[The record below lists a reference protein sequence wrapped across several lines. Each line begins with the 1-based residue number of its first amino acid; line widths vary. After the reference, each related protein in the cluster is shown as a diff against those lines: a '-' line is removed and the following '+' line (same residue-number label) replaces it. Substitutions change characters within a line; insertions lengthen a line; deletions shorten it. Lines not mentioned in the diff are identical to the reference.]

1 MLRNVRQRT
10 AQAAPNS
17 LMHFERPIKMLQ
29 NAQRHTATEVTT
41 TTSSA
46 NDLA

>member
-10 AQAAPNS
+10 AQAALNS
-17 LMHFERPIKMLQ
+17 LMHFERSIKVLQ

-41 TTSSA
+41 TTGSA
-46 NDLA
+46 NHLA